1 MTLTA
6 IAVIFVLGYLAI
18 ALEHRTKV
26 NKSASALFLGAA
38 LWLVWFRF
46 QGSPS
51 GEGLEHVSHQ
61 LFDTFGDLSQI
72 LFFLMGAMT
81 IVTIIDANDGF
92 SIITSRIKTD
102 NARILMWT
110 ISWITFF
117 MSAVLDNLTTTIV
130 MMSLS
135 RKLIRDT
142 KNRFYFAGLIV
153 IAANAGGAWSPIGDV
168 TTTMLWIGKQIS
180 TVGIIKSVFIPSI
193 ICLLVPLI
201 VSSFTIKGK
210 VRSEFA
216 QATLETQKPS
226 TYERNV
232 VFITGIGGLLMV
244 PVIKSFCHVPP
255 YIAMFFVLGLLWIVV
270 ELLGRRYVSNV
281 KRLSI
286 THLIKEVDM
295 TSVLFFA
302 GIMLA
307 VGCLGVTGQLEALAK
322 ILEGGIGD
330 IRVITFAIGIFS
342 AIVDNVPLVAATMK
356 MYTIDNA
363 SEVFKQDGLF
373 WGFISYCAGTGGSM
387 LAIGSAAGVAAMGID
402 KNLTFVRYLRR
413 IAPLA
418 ALGYAAGAVV
428 FLFCF

>member
-6 IAVIFVLGYLAI
+6 IAVIFVLGYFAI

-402 KNLTFVRYLRR
+402 KNLTFIRYLRR